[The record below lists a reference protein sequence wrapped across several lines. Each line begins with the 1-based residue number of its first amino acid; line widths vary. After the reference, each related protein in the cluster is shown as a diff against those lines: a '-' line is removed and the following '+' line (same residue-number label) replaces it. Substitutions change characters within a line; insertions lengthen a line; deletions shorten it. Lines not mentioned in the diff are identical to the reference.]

1 MIRWLSRLN
10 VTTRIMSLAALLV
23 AAMALS
29 LLFLLWKLEGISTSS
44 HQQKLEVEQ
53 QNQWLLKEEALLQQQ
68 AITQQRL
75 QQAQQVQ
82 KSYSDML
89 FWYFDGS
96 VTQYY
101 ESLSKAEESANRLE
115 QQLADLMVD
124 PEAKE
129 QIPPMLKGL
138 EEYRSAMDRAVQYYA
153 QGKANLAGSEINDAH
168 RVVQDMNEQL
178 LNLTQLFQT
187 RLSKANQDVESV
199 LNDILQGGQKIAH
212 HSQQNLASTEHIQT
226 TTLLILIISIPLAAS
241 IAIAVILS
249 ITRPLSQLQTQLSQ
263 IAANNDLT
271 QPLTLTGQDE
281 IRNMADAVQAL
292 LSQFRNALKDID
304 TTANQLKNSANQ
316 ARSSSE
322 ATHEKSSEQQQKS
335 AVIAASATELG
346 ASAEDILRTTR
357 EGLRLVEGAAEAA
370 QNGQKDVQATA
381 SRIRELA
388 VQFDHMEN
396 SVSDLAQHSVSIS
409 KVLAVIQEIAE
420 QTNLLA
426 LNAAIEAARAG
437 DQGRGFAVVADEVR
451 ALAQRTSQSTN
462 EVHHLISCLQQ
473 QSSMATKALADNRQQ
488 LDKGV
493 QLSQQAEASLNA
505 IISEMTT
512 LTDINHGISTI
523 SEEQQ
528 IAVGSVD
535 EGIQQVQQLA
545 ESVEHYA
552 ADSRKISQQLDQMAQ
567 QLQQQIQHFKH

>member
-241 IAIAVILS
+241 IAIAVILYH
-249 ITRPLSQLQTQLSQ
+249 PP
-263 IAANNDLT
+263 A
-271 QPLTLTGQDE
+271 
-281 IRNMADAVQAL
+281 
-292 LSQFRNALKDID
+292 
-304 TTANQLKNSANQ
+304 
-316 ARSSSE
+316 
-322 ATHEKSSEQQQKS
+322 
-335 AVIAASATELG
+335 
-346 ASAEDILRTTR
+346 
-357 EGLRLVEGAAEAA
+357 
-370 QNGQKDVQATA
+370 
-381 SRIRELA
+381 
-388 VQFDHMEN
+388 
-396 SVSDLAQHSVSIS
+396 
-409 KVLAVIQEIAE
+409 
-420 QTNLLA
+420 
-426 LNAAIEAARAG
+426 
-437 DQGRGFAVVADEVR
+437 
-451 ALAQRTSQSTN
+451 
-462 EVHHLISCLQQ
+462 
-473 QSSMATKALADNRQQ
+473 
-488 LDKGV
+488 
-493 QLSQQAEASLNA
+493 
-505 IISEMTT
+505 
-512 LTDINHGISTI
+512 
-523 SEEQQ
+523 
-528 IAVGSVD
+528 
-535 EGIQQVQQLA
+535 
-545 ESVEHYA
+545 
-552 ADSRKISQQLDQMAQ
+552 
-567 QLQQQIQHFKH
+567 